1 MHAYSFTFLNVQN
14 ACMISYDK
22 QFSVSVMMNMNVL
35 MRILISIIIERL
47 RLFKQNMLVW
57 Q

>member
-1 MHAYSFTFLNVQN
+1 MHIALIFLNMQT

-57 Q
+57 H